1 MLVSFIWFSFG
12 ERFSWILSRM
22 HRHLMSN
29 LKKFS
34 PSAGNVVKLKCA
46 LNISFVVPVLVFIHA
61 LPAEYSL
68 IRRLHE

>member
-1 MLVSFIWFSFG
+1 MDTFENASPPH
-12 ERFSWILSRM
+12 EQPE
-22 HRHLMSN
+22 
-29 LKKFS
+29 KFS